1 MKALGGS
8 VKWNGDTATVTLGSV
23 EATMTKNSNIY
34 YSNGAKVVQDSAL
47 VEQDGTVLIPV
58 QALNEVLNAAVNWST
73 VGKSLNGV
81 VTAK

>member
-1 MKALGGS
+1 
-8 VKWNGDTATVTLGSV
+8 
-23 EATMTKNSNIY
+23 MTKNSNIY